1 MKMTDEEKLLY
12 LGNKLKSR
20 RVELGMTR
28 MDLDKKTGVSYQLI
42 KVYEEGLCNP
52 GFLNLDAICKGL
64 DISLDEL
71 RIRE

>member
-1 MKMTDEEKLLY
+1 MKMTDEERLLY
-12 LGNKLKSR
+12 LGDKLKSR
-20 RVELGMTR
+20 RVGLGMTR

-52 GFLNLDAICKGL
+52 GFLNLDTICRGL